1 MRLGRTRL
9 TLACA
14 IGSMMIGLT
23 APAAWATNGG
33 TESLQVPDQIST
45 DTVTQPLHDAVG
57 SVQQSVPDHPDIPAN
72 LPSVPQQS
80 VPDHPGIPANLPPDI
95 SQLSPDVLHNLLSLV
110 PGLPVDLA
118 GLIDLSKIGNLV
130 SQPLAILHTCGPKGP
145 QWKLKN
151 VSDKTYGF
159 GWFDTKHKGETGQI
173 PPGGV
178 ITLVSSALDAVLATP
193 FDLVTGNLLRAIPAI
208 GVAQCPGV
216 ETPATGSTDTG
227 TPAVPVSTPANAV
240 VTDKVYYTG

>member
-33 TESLQVPDQIST
+33 VEPPQVADQLKGQVT
-45 DTVTQPLHDAVG
+45 D
-57 SVQQSVPDHPDIPAN
+57 SVQQSVPEQPDIPTN
-72 LPSVPQQS
+72 LPPNL
-80 VPDHPGIPANLPPDI
+80 PANLPPDV
-95 SQLSPDVLHNLLSLV
+95 SQLSPDVLHNLLTLV
-110 PGLPVDLA
+110 PGLPVDLT
-118 GLIDLSKIGNLV
+118 GLIDLSKVGDLV
-130 SQPLAILHTCGPKGP
+130 AQPLSILHTCGPKGP

-151 VSDKTYGF
+151 ISDKTYGF
-159 GWFDTKHKGETGQI
+159 GWFDTKRKGDTGQI

-178 ITLVSSALDAVLATP
+178 ITLVSSAVDAILATP
-193 FDLVTGNLLRAIPAI
+193 FDLVTGNLLKAIPAI
-208 GVAQCPGV
+208 GVAECPGTP
-216 ETPATGSTDTG
+216 TPATETTDTG
-227 TPAVPVSTPANAV
+227 TVPVSTPADAV